1 MPRSARRDR
10 AVAREA
16 VVERRTMSAQGGGA
30 GRQRGEQRH
39 VCSTGRP
46 LDDCH
51 LVSRRGQGRPELG
64 SVDRRQGV
72 GQVCAPWSRRA
83 ECSCTE
89 PAAWR
94 RPSTLFLLTC
104 RPRSSRPRHAARS
117 SASTPASTPAS
128 RFAQGKSEGAEAQL
142 SPSAAARRV
151 PVSARALLSPC
162 DSRTWPS
169 TTYPARSAGIG
180 RSCWA
185 QTESIQ
191 ERAQRTHRI
200 CQYRRRRL

>member
-16 VVERRTMSAQGGGA
+16 VERRTMSAQGGGA

-39 VCSTGRP
+39 VCSTCRP

-51 LVSRRGQGRPELG
+51 LVSLRGQGRPELG

-94 RPSTLFLLTC
+94 RPPTLFLLTC

-162 DSRTWPS
+162 GSRTWPS

-180 RSCWA
+180 RVWKTVRFKRRQGVA
-185 QTESIQ
+185 Q
-191 ERAQRTHRI
+191 
-200 CQYRRRRL
+200 